1 MRRTDF
7 LRVMDEW
14 DRRGRRVFT
23 LTDLRRL
30 FPDDARFAFRNGI
43 ARIAAEEDP
52 LLQRAAKGVFVYMGS
67 HQSWANIQEEV
78 ARALRRGHHTYVSL
92 ESALSEHGRISQ
104 IPLSRLTLMTTG
116 RTGTFETPWGVIEFS
131 HTRRSVAEFMP
142 SVSDVGR
149 PLPLAS
155 AELALDDLR
164 RVGRNLHMVLTE
176 PEEEPDAA
184 FF

>member
-7 LRVMDEW
+7 LRVMDDW

-23 LTDLRRL
+23 LPDLRRL
-30 FPDDARFAFRNGI
+30 FPEDNRFAFRNGI
-43 ARIAAEEDP
+43 ARLASEEDT
-52 LLQRAAKGVFVYMGS
+52 LLKRAVKGVFVYTGTRK
-67 HQSWANIQEEV
+67 SWANIQEEV

-104 IPLSRLTLMTTG
+104 IPISRLTLMTTG
-116 RTGTFETPWGVIEFS
+116 RPGTFETPWGVIEFS
-131 HTRRSVAEFMP
+131 HTRRRVAEFMP
-142 SVSDVGR
+142 AVADVGR

-155 AELALDDLR
+155 EALALDDLR
-164 RVGRNLHMVLTE
+164 RVGRNLHMVLPE